1 VSCGYDVPSS
11 NTTGDGPQRAF
22 NMTNQNYEIIAL
34 KALGYIVSED
44 ALRDRFVALTGLDP
58 DTLRANLDQPGTMA
72 SILEF
77 LISHE
82 PDLIAA
88 AEAQQNNPET
98 LVKAWRGLGGG
109 AGQEW

>member
-1 VSCGYDVPSS
+1 MTQQSS
-11 NTTGDGPQRAF
+11 
-22 NMTNQNYEIIAL
+22 EIIAL
-34 KALGYIVSED
+34 QALGYIIEED
-44 ALRDRFVALTGLDP
+44 TLRDRFVALTGLDP
-58 DTLRANLDQPGTMA
+58 NTLRASLDQPGTLA

-88 AEAQQNNPET
+88 AEAQGQTPES
-98 LVKAWRGLGGG
+98 LVSAWRNLGGG

>member
-1 VSCGYDVPSS
+1 MTPQSS
-11 NTTGDGPQRAF
+11 
-22 NMTNQNYEIIAL
+22 EIIAL
-34 KALGYIVSED
+34 NALGHIMSED
-44 ALRDRFVALTGLDP
+44 VLRDRFVALTGLSP
-58 DTLRANLDQPGTMA
+58 ETLRATIEQPATLA

-88 AEAQQNNPET
+88 AEAQNEKPEK
-98 LVKAWRGLGGG
+98 LIKAWRDLGGG

>member
-1 VSCGYDVPSS
+1 
-11 NTTGDGPQRAF
+11 
-22 NMTNQNYEIIAL
+22 MTDQNHEIIAL
-34 KALGYIVSED
+34 QALGYIVSED

-77 LISHE
+77 LIGHE

-88 AEAQQNNPET
+88 AEAQQSSPET